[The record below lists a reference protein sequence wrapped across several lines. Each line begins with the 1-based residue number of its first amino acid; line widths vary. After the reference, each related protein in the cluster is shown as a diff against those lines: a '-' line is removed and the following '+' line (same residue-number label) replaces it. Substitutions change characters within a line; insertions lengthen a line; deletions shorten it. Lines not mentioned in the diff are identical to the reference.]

1 MRPRLYPNEDGYR
14 IPLWVDIHDKL
25 LPRMWEMAFRSV
37 LNLIVFRPGISA
49 ADIEEA
55 HKGKIWTW
63 EIDLLLQWMEETGV
77 AQRTGP
83 GREDV
88 DGVWKGGWTVGEWW
102 YCAGEWFGE
111 SS

>member
-1 MRPRLYPNEDGYR
+1 
-14 IPLWVDIHDKL
+14 
-25 LPRMWEMAFRSV
+25 V

-63 EIDLLLQWMEETGV
+63 EIDLLLLWMEETGV
-77 AQRTGP
+77 AERTGP
-83 GREDV
+83 GREDG
-88 DGVWKGGWTVGEWW
+88 DGVWKGGWTVGEWG
-102 YCAGEWFGE
+102 YCAGEWFGG